1 MDGPAGVGKSSTAK
15 ALAKYFDFAYLDTG
29 AMYRAATW
37 WCLHQGID
45 LDATPVD
52 EQLVTETVAALF
64 TEGHFDISVDPD
76 TPDDGRVF
84 CNYENI
90 SEAIRSSEISAHV
103 SVVSSV
109 IPVRHVLIAAQRAYI
124 AEESTELGFSEGR
137 GIVVEGRD
145 ITDVVA
151 PNAEVR
157 ILLTARDDVRRHA
170 ARIRRATARPVPKM
184 SPRAMPRIPRS
195 PISRSPRT
203 A

>member
-1 MDGPAGVGKSSTAK
+1 MIRVAMDGPAGVGKSSTAK

-157 ILLTARDDVRRHA
+157 ILLTARDDVRQA
-170 ARIRRATARPVPKM
+170 RRAHQASNGAAGAV
-184 SPRAMPRIPRS
+184 
-195 PISRSPRT
+195 
-203 A
+203 

>member
-1 MDGPAGVGKSSTAK
+1 MVVPAS
-15 ALAKYFDFAYLDTG
+15 
-29 AMYRAATW
+29 
-37 WCLHQGID
+37 GID

-76 TPDDGRVF
+76 TPDDDRVF

-124 AEESTELGFSEGR
+124 AEESTELGFSEA
-137 GIVVEGRD
+137 
-145 ITDVVA
+145 VA
-151 PNAEVR
+151 SSSKAVTSPMWW
-157 ILLTARDDVRRHA
+157 RR
-170 ARIRRATARPVPKM
+170 T
-184 SPRAMPRIPRS
+184 PRCAS
-195 PISRSPRT
+195 C
-203 A
+203 